1 MLKEERFSKIIE
13 LVNEKGSVKTTEFS
27 EALDTSLATVR
38 RDLNELHELNKIV
51 KVFGGASSIKNAQF
65 ISTEDDLDYKFTIN
79 TKEKDLIGKFAASL
93 ISQNDFVYLDA
104 GTSVEALIDYISV
117 ENTYYVTNSLTIGKK
132 LSLIGKKVF
141 IVPGEFKKGTGAL
154 IGASTCEYLDNF
166 NFSIGFFGTN
176 GIHEQVGFTTP
187 DINEAMVKSKAISRC
202 NKVYFLADSS
212 KFGKV
217 SKVTFSNNPNLEII
231 TNVKNDGKDEI
242 VIRKLKEGLW
252 FIL

>member
-13 LVNEKGSVKTTEFS
+13 LVNEKGSVKTTEVS
-27 EALDTSLATVR
+27 EALDASLATVR
-38 RDLNELHELNKIV
+38 RDLNELHALNKIV

-65 ISTEDDLDYKFTIN
+65 ISTEDDLDYKLTIN

-93 ISQNDFVYLDA
+93 ISENDFVYLDA
-104 GTSVEALIDYISV
+104 GTSVEALINYISA

>member
-212 KFGKV
+212 KLGKV

>member
-1 MLKEERFSKIIE
+1 MLKEERFSKIIQ
-13 LVNEKGSVKTTEFS
+13 LVNEKGSVKTTEIS
-27 EALDTSLATVR
+27 EVLDTSLATVR
-38 RDLNELHELNKIV
+38 RDLNELHALNKIV

-93 ISQNDFVYLDA
+93 ISENDFVYLDA
-104 GTSVEALIDYISV
+104 GTSVEAIIDYISADY
-117 ENTYYVTNSLTIGKK
+117 TYYVTNSLATGKK

-154 IGASTCEYLDNF
+154 IGASTCDYLDNF

-202 NKVYFLADSS
+202 RKVYFLADSS

-217 SKVTFSNNPNLEII
+217 SKVTFSNDPNLEII
-231 TNVKNDGKDEI
+231 TNVKNDGNDEI

>member
-13 LVNEKGSVKTTEFS
+13 LVNEKGSVKTTEVS

-38 RDLNELHELNKIV
+38 RDLNELNALNKIV

-65 ISTEDDLDYKFTIN
+65 ISTEDDLDYKFIIN

-93 ISQNDFVYLDA
+93 ISENDFVYLDA
-104 GTSVEALIDYISV
+104 GTSVEALIDYISA

-242 VIRKLKEGLW
+242 VIRKLKEGL
-252 FIL
+252 

>member
-13 LVNEKGSVKTTEFS
+13 LVNEKGSVKTTEVS

-38 RDLNELHELNKIV
+38 RDLNELNALNKIV

-65 ISTEDDLDYKFTIN
+65 ISTEDDLDYKFKIN

-93 ISQNDFVYLDA
+93 ISENDFVYLDA
-104 GTSVEALIDYISV
+104 GTSVEALIDYISA

-132 LSLIGKKVF
+132 LSHIGKKVF

-242 VIRKLKEGLW
+242 VIRKLKEGL
-252 FIL
+252 

>member
-13 LVNEKGSVKTTEFS
+13 LVNEKGSVKTTEVS

-65 ISTEDDLDYKFTIN
+65 ISTEGDLDYKFTIN

-93 ISQNDFVYLDA
+93 ISENDFVYLDA
-104 GTSVEALIDYISV
+104 GTSVEALIDYISA

-242 VIRKLKEGLW
+242 VIRKLKEGL
-252 FIL
+252 

>member
-242 VIRKLKEGLW
+242 VIRKLKEGL
-252 FIL
+252 

>member
-13 LVNEKGSVKTTEFS
+13 LVNEKGSVKTTEVS

-38 RDLNELHELNKIV
+38 RDLNELNALNKIV

-65 ISTEDDLDYKFTIN
+65 ISTEDDLDYKFKIN

-93 ISQNDFVYLDA
+93 ISENDFVYLDA
-104 GTSVEALIDYISV
+104 GTSVEALIDYISA

>member
-13 LVNEKGSVKTTEFS
+13 LVNEKGSVKTTEVS
-27 EALDTSLATVR
+27 EALAISLATVR

-93 ISQNDFVYLDA
+93 ISENDFVYLDA
-104 GTSVEALIDYISV
+104 GTSVEALIDYICA

>member
-13 LVNEKGSVKTTEFS
+13 LVNEKGSVKTTEVS

-38 RDLNELHELNKIV
+38 RDLNELNALNKIV

-65 ISTEDDLDYKFTIN
+65 ISTEEDLDYKLKIN

-93 ISQNDFVYLDA
+93 ISENDFVYLDA
-104 GTSVEALIDYISV
+104 GTSVEALIDYISA

>member
-13 LVNEKGSVKTTEFS
+13 LVNEKGSVKTTEVS

-38 RDLNELHELNKIV
+38 RDLNELNALNKIV

-65 ISTEDDLDYKFTIN
+65 ISTEEDLDYKLKIN

-93 ISQNDFVYLDA
+93 ISENDFVYLDA
-104 GTSVEALIDYISV
+104 GTSVEALIDYISA

-242 VIRKLKEGLW
+242 VIRKLKEGL
-252 FIL
+252 

>member
-93 ISQNDFVYLDA
+93 ISENDFVYLDA
-104 GTSVEALIDYISV
+104 GTSVEALIDYISA

-217 SKVTFSNNPNLEII
+217 SKVTFSNNPNLGII

-242 VIRKLKEGLW
+242 VIKKLKEDL
-252 FIL
+252 

>member
-13 LVNEKGSVKTTEFS
+13 LVNEKGSVKTTEVS
-27 EALDTSLATVR
+27 EFLDTSLATVR
-38 RDLNELHELNKIV
+38 RDFNELHALNKIV

-93 ISQNDFVYLDA
+93 ISENDFVYLDS
-104 GTSVEALIDYISV
+104 GSSVEALIDYISA
-117 ENTYYVTNSLTIGKK
+117 ENIYCVTNSLTIGKK

-242 VIRKLKEGLW
+242 VIRKLKEGL
-252 FIL
+252 

>member
-13 LVNEKGSVKTTEFS
+13 LVNEKGLVKTTEVS
-27 EALDTSLATVR
+27 EVLDISLATVR
-38 RDLNELHELNKIV
+38 RDLNELHALNKIV

-93 ISQNDFVYLDA
+93 ISENDFVYLDA
-104 GTSVEALIDYISV
+104 GTSVEALIDYISA

>member
-13 LVNEKGSVKTTEFS
+13 LVNEKGSVKTTEVS
-27 EALDTSLATVR
+27 EFLDTSLATVR
-38 RDLNELHELNKIV
+38 RDFNELHALNKIV

-93 ISQNDFVYLDA
+93 ISENDFVYLDA
-104 GTSVEALIDYISV
+104 GSSVEALIDYISA

-154 IGASTCEYLDNF
+154 IGASTCEYLDKF

-202 NKVYFLADSS
+202 NKVYCLADSS

>member
-93 ISQNDFVYLDA
+93 ISENDFVYLDA
-104 GTSVEALIDYISV
+104 GTSVEALIDYISA

>member
-13 LVNEKGSVKTTEFS
+13 LVNEKGSVKTTEVS
-27 EALDTSLATVR
+27 EVLDTSLATVR

-93 ISQNDFVYLDA
+93 ISENDFVYLDA
-104 GTSVEALIDYISV
+104 GTSVESLIDYISA